1 MAIGEDGNT
10 SILWKRNEKIARS
23 SYLQEL
29 HKLEGE
35 GLVKIWKL
43 MEVSVYLKSI
53 ESQSVATCLRV
64 FCEEMYTSIINNPGV
79 RENDECEH
87 TATFIKTVANWWKIL
102 IVKRIG
108 VDV

>member
-1 MAIGEDGNT
+1 
-10 SILWKRNEKIARS
+10 
-23 SYLQEL
+23 
-29 HKLEGE
+29 
-35 GLVKIWKL
+35 

-64 FCEEMYTSIINNPGV
+64 FCEEIYTSIINNPGV